1 VRRRRLLALGA
12 AGVLVASTCTA
23 AGAAGADGRRPAV
36 ATAVAPSVRIELPP
50 LGRIEGPKPEVRP
63 SFTPPV
69 RTQAPVARKAAVK
82 PKPVVKPRS
91 KPTRSVKK
99 KPVEAVTRIG
109 GYVFCGSAVAAAQRC
124 IDAGKL
130 TLYYPAGVKT
140 LAGHNY
146 MGWSWM
152 DDLPVGRKVV
162 ITSGGLA
169 GTYWV
174 YGHGWAKRG
183 SQGGTFPSAGL
194 GASVALQTCTST
206 GTGFSFLRRA

>member
-1 VRRRRLLALGA
+1 MRRRRLLTLGA
-12 AGVLVASTCTA
+12 AGMLVASTCTA
-23 AGAAGADGRRPAV
+23 AGAAGPEERQPAV
-36 ATAVAPSVRIELPP
+36 ASAVVPFVRIELPS
-50 LGRIEGPKPEVRP
+50 LGRIEGPKPEPRP

-69 RTQAPVARKAAVK
+69 RTKTPAARKPVVK
-82 PKPVVKPRS
+82 PKPVAKPWPER
-91 KPTRSVKK
+91 TRTAKR
-99 KPVEAVTRIG
+99 KPVETVTRIS
-109 GYVFCGSAVAAAQRC
+109 GYAFCGSAVAAAQRC

-162 ITSGGLA
+162 ITSGVLS
-169 GTYWV
+169 GTYRV

-206 GTGFSFLRRA
+206 GTGFSFLRRG

>member
-1 VRRRRLLALGA
+1 MRRRRLLALGA

-23 AGAAGADGRRPAV
+23 AGAASPEERQPAV
-36 ATAVAPSVRIELPP
+36 APAVVLSVHIELPP
-50 LGRIEGPKPEVRP
+50 LGRIEGPKPEPRP

-69 RTQAPVARKAAVK
+69 RTKAPATRRPVVK
-82 PKPVVKPRS
+82 PKPAAKPR
-91 KPTRSVKK
+91 PERTRTAKR
-99 KPVEAVTRIG
+99 KPVETVTRIS
-109 GYVFCGSAVAAAQRC
+109 GYTFCGSAVAAAQKC

-162 ITSGGLA
+162 ITSGALA
-169 GTYWV
+169 GTYRV

-206 GTGFSFLRRA
+206 GTGFSFLPRG